1 MCLTPCFRWLSSGST
16 DEASQPD
23 LLDFKHI
30 KLSVLQCVVDFIY
43 TGELNVT
50 SNSLND
56 VHKFCSELGLQEAVK
71 VCQDSAK
78 VCQDSLKVC
87 QDSAKIC
94 QDSLKV
100 CQDSAKVCQDSVKI
114 CQDSAK
120 VGQDAPCMKSTINN
134 IHASPKA
141 NKTLRE
147 NHLIK
152 DNTKLNTKSES
163 DHYDDSTD
171 EENINKPEVKVKQKT
186 YKTNRK
192 RSQNVIGD
200 EQRESGK
207 KRKKTSKND
216 DGGKEKTLKVPK
228 ISVLFKEKKRKDIAG
243 ETKPSRRKQLKPE
256 KKSKAKKLTDIKS
269 GKESAVNGTSSNN
282 KSIVKQEIDS
292 ATEENLTQKRT
303 SSEQNGDKLMAIVK
317 KDDSDVIKTS
327 MEETVFPKECHVCKE
342 MFNDLKSFS
351 KHMKTHNAKT
361 KGRQSKQEVWPCC
374 VCGRKLTSAVRQA
387 CHHYSKHGI
396 PYDENLK
403 LHACDIEVSSLLFVR
418 FNSIELCCT
427 AHLVKG

>member
-1 MCLTPCFRWLSSGST
+1 MCLTPCFRWLSNGST
-16 DEASQPD
+16 DQPSQTD
-23 LLDFKHI
+23 HLDFKHI

-87 QDSAKIC
+87 QDSAKVC

-100 CQDSAKVCQDSVKI
+100 CQDSAKV
-114 CQDSAK
+114 
-120 VGQDAPCMKSTINN
+120 GQDASCMKSTINN

-141 NKTLRE
+141 NETLRE

-152 DNTKLNTKSES
+152 DNTKLTTKLES

-171 EENINKPEVKVKQKT
+171 EENISESEVKVKQKT
-186 YKTNRK
+186 NKTNRK
-192 RSQNVIGD
+192 RSRNFLGD
-200 EQRESGK
+200 EQRESRK
-207 KRKKTSKND
+207 KRKKTSKKD
-216 DGGKEKTLKVPK
+216 DGGLEKTLKVPK
-228 ISVLFKEKKRKDIAG
+228 ISVLFKEKKTKDVVG
-243 ETKPSRRKQLKPE
+243 ETKLSRRKQLKPE
-256 KKSKAKKLTDIKS
+256 KKSKAKKLTDLKS
-269 GKESAVNGTSSNN
+269 AKESSVNGPSSNN
-282 KSIVKQEIDS
+282 KSIVKQEIASD
-292 ATEENLTQKRT
+292 TEENLTQKRT
-303 SSEQNGDKLMAIVK
+303 SSEQNGDKLTAIVK
-317 KDDSDVIKTS
+317 KSDSDVLKTS

-342 MFNDLKSFS
+342 MFNDRKSFS
-351 KHMKTHNAKT
+351 KHMKTHNTKAKD
-361 KGRQSKQEVWPCC
+361 RRSKQEVWPCC

-403 LHACDIEVSSLLFVR
+403 LHACDIEVSSLLCF
-418 FNSIELCCT
+418 C
-427 AHLVKG
+427 